1 LLIRGNKN
9 GFVTTKDAL
18 YNCTSN
24 NNNDEM
30 MSTSTGF
37 IGGGAVHTSILNS
50 QGFFDLKSVIIKR

>member
-18 YNCTSN
+18 YNCTPN
-24 NNNDEM
+24 PNNDDK

-37 IGGGAVHTSILNS
+37 NGGGVHTSILNS
-50 QGFFDLKSVIIKR
+50 HGFFDLKSVIIKH